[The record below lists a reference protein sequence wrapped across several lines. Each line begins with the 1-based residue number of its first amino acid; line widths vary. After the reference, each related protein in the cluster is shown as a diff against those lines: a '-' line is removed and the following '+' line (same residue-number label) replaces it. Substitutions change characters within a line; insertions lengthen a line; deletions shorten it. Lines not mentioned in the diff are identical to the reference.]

1 MLQKVRSIDIYFRYQ
16 YYINTRQVTLI
27 DAQYLHFFDT
37 VCCRRFRLHAAIDGE
52 AMKIQPSRFGWYDIS
67 SQGKINEHD
76 SYILENGE
84 TSIMYDKNHGW
95 RVRYA

>member
-1 MLQKVRSIDIYFRYQ
+1 MHNIY
-16 YYINTRQVTLI
+16 IL
-27 DAQYLHFFDT
+27 FDT

-52 AMKIQPSRFGWYDIS
+52 AMKIQQSRFGWYDIS
-67 SQGKINEHD
+67 SQGEINEHD

-95 RVRYA
+95 RVRSA